1 MNGKIKLFLIAIISL
16 FIFMPITK
24 AMAASYVVKNISTN
38 GETTIGTYTNYATAK
53 TTMNNQSSTNTK
65 VAAIYKD
72 GKLINA
78 KYALFKLKY
87 STSSPQYYN
96 LYQNVSD
103 TTAFTYVSSVG
114 AIDSAFIDYDDAYGR
129 AKIKIS
135 GFTGWIDIN
144 AGTIVPLS
152 LMNGNVIQI
161 TGKGVNVRS
170 SYSTSSS
177 SLGKCDGMSFVYSE
191 TKVSGGYTWYKINY
205 NGKVGWVAYNTEW
218 AQLIDNTLE
227 TYYNDYSA
235 TGNLIHH
242 YDYYLSSGSV
252 NNYFTNLGPSPSW
265 MKKDGVYYSFDGNYF
280 YTSVLTMLDD
290 YRNNRITNSSNA
302 SSPHYPYYLYLP
314 NRAKSTVT
322 AEALDAQITNTASK
336 LYGQG
341 KYFKEAEELYGMN
354 ALSAFS
360 TAKNESA
367 SGTSTLAMNKNN
379 VFGYGAYDSCPY
391 DCAKSYASVRDSI
404 MDYAKNGLTSY
415 MTAGASYYF
424 GTHSGNKL
432 SGRAVKYASDPYWGE
447 KMAHN
452 ALLTDKNQNYKD
464 YLYNTI
470 GVTANGKY
478 NVSVYKEANTNTV
491 LYKMQNKNTNFKLY
505 NLSVTVIDKINGF
518 YKVYAD
524 SSDGYG
530 YIKESDLYVSNKQ
543 PVITANDQTIQLGS
557 AFNPLS
563 GVSAIDAE
571 NGNLTNK
578 ITYSGSVNTNVS
590 GTYNITY
597 SVKDNSNFNA
607 SKTVK
612 IIVQGVPEPVINAE
626 NKEVPQYTQ
635 FDYLKDVVASDSV
648 DGDITKNITYTGTVN
663 TDVKGT
669 YDIVYSVTNT
679 NGKKV
684 TKKVTITVID
694 NEKPY
699 IEAKNKVLYLNEKYN
714 LLDDVTAF
722 DKEDG
727 NLTDK
732 ITYEGEVDTSK
743 IGAYEVV
750 YSVED
755 SVKQKVTKKITY
767 TVEEKILEKKKGK
780 MYLEHLTVVNGK
792 LNIKGYNT
800 IIGINNDLGTNIKY
814 ELVLKNQNNN
824 NEVVLELDRLTDKK
838 QMTIPII
845 SSDGKDYTYSWFSS
859 DIEIDD
865 IPEGDYTLYIKSST
879 NDCYSETI
887 VQNILLN
894 EQVSQFNTNNKYV
907 TIIND
912 YMRNDIP
919 INFIVRDDELGFKGT
934 AADTNQ
940 YSYIEKIE
948 FRNNNFYLKAA
959 SYSVNLDMRSTTKL
973 ERKMIFE
980 NINTFDKYT
989 YDLGNLSKGSFNIS
1003 LVTSDKFGITKD
1015 NAWFEK
1021 EMDISELPKGVYTI
1035 YILNKSNV
1043 SDYGELNDLL
1053 FTDLSKA
1060 QAVINDKK
1068 YEFVLNENLRNRIE
1082 LKIS

>member
-1 MNGKIKLFLIAIISL
+1 MNGKIKLFLIVIISL
-16 FIFMPITK
+16 FIFMPFGK
-24 AMAASYVVKNISTN
+24 VMAASYVVKNISTS
-38 GETTIGTYTNYATAK
+38 GETTVGTYTNYASAK
-53 TTMNNQSSTNTK
+53 TAMNNQSSTSTN
-65 VAAIYKD
+65 VAVIYKD
-72 GKLINA
+72 GKLVNA

-103 TTAFTYVSSVG
+103 TTAFTYVSSMG

-129 AKIKIS
+129 AKIKMS

-144 AGTIVPLS
+144 AGNIIPLS

-161 TGKGVNVRS
+161 TGVGVNVRS
-170 SYSTSSS
+170 SYSTSSAS
-177 SLGKCDGMSFVYSE
+177 IGKCDGMSFTYTE
-191 TKVSGGYTWYKINY
+191 TKTNGGYTWYKINF
-205 NGKVGWVAYNTEW
+205 NGKTGWVAYNTEW

-242 YDYYLSSGSV
+242 YDYYLSGGSV

-452 ALLTDKNQNYKD
+452 ALLTDKNQGYKD

-543 PVITANDQTIQLGS
+543 PIITANDQTIQLGS

-563 GVSAIDAE
+563 GVSATDAE

-663 TDVKGT
+663 TDVKGA

-699 IEAKNKVLYLNEKYN
+699 IEAKNKVLYLNENYN

-732 ITYEGEVDTSK
+732 ITYTGSVDFTK
-743 IGAYEVV
+743 VGTYEIVYLVV
-750 YSVED
+750 D
-755 SVKQKVTKKITY
+755 SAKQETTKTVIY
-767 TVEEKILEKKKGK
+767 TVEEKVLEEKTGWFHLEEISFDNDLMKISGFNIVSKINNSLNTNIKHILILENQDTKDILKFDLSRYSSPPFTPNDGTKYDYKGSWFTGSIQLK
-780 MYLEHLTVVNGK
+780 DIPQGDYTMYIRTELDDYYTKQIVSNIEYTDNITRNYKDSNNRGYMLKENQVLPSVDLELFVRDDGLISYGKTPVRSGIMSDFFGYDFKDDKINLFGNSYALKTNYSKNMTVERKIFLENKQTHKIFYQKDIDSITDGPYK
-792 LNIKGYNT
+792 ISSNT
-800 IIGINNDLGTNIKY
+800 NNDLTRAWFDNSIDLKELEKGTYVIYIMTKVGTTEGY
-814 ELVLKNQNNN
+814 SELV
-824 NEVVLELDRLTDKK
+824 
-838 QMTIPII
+838 
-845 SSDGKDYTYSWFSS
+845 DYAYS
-859 DIEIDD
+859 
-865 IPEGDYTLYIKSST
+865 
-879 NDCYSETI
+879 
-887 VQNILLN
+887 
-894 EQVSQFNTNNKYV
+894 
-907 TIIND
+907 
-912 YMRNDIP
+912 
-919 INFIVRDDELGFKGT
+919 
-934 AADTNQ
+934 
-940 YSYIEKIE
+940 
-948 FRNNNFYLKAA
+948 
-959 SYSVNLDMRSTTKL
+959 
-973 ERKMIFE
+973 
-980 NINTFDKYT
+980 
-989 YDLGNLSKGSFNIS
+989 
-1003 LVTSDKFGITKD
+1003 
-1015 NAWFEK
+1015 
-1021 EMDISELPKGVYTI
+1021 
-1035 YILNKSNV
+1035 
-1043 SDYGELNDLL
+1043 
-1053 FTDLSKA
+1053 DLSKTYELDGKKIKL
-1060 QAVINDKK
+1060 QRNNEQRIRLELVI
-1068 YEFVLNENLRNRIE
+1068 E
-1082 LKIS
+1082 